1 MADKIDREAFNFMT
15 TAADK
20 TAVDFSGRKSRVGM
34 KDIHN
39 TLGVAGMIPG
49 IGNVA
54 DVLDAALYGMEGDKY
69 GAGLSLIA
77 AIPAFGLMA
86 GGLKVKKGVQITKT
100 LDTHADMVEKA
111 QDVVKAYGKDPLDAN
126 LVSDV
131 TDTMA
136 DAAQNLVNA
145 DKQMGTL
152 LDKGM
157 DFEEALDVMMYYDSK
172 SSRAMK
178 ASKDL
183 ADMGMSEIDMWGK
196 EAVKEMEGRIK
207 RGAQLAL
214 EDAISGKYGFAK
226 LLGEK

>member
-1 MADKIDREAFNFMT
+1 MADKIDREAFDFMT

-20 TAVDFSGRKSRVGM
+20 TAVDFSGRKSRLGM

-77 AIPAFGLMA
+77 AIPALGLMA

-100 LDTHADMVEKA
+100 LDRQADMVEKA

-126 LVSDV
+126 LVSDI

>member
-20 TAVDFSGRKSRVGM
+20 TAVDFSGRKSRLGM

-39 TLGVAGMIPG
+39 TLAIAGVIPG
-49 IGNVA
+49 IGNAA
-54 DVLDAALYGMEGDKY
+54 DLVDAALYGLEGDKY

-100 LDTHADMVEKA
+100 LDRQADMVEKA
-111 QDVVKAYGKDPLDAN
+111 QGVVKTYGRDPLDAN

-131 TDTMA
+131 TDMMS
-136 DAAQNLVNA
+136 DAAKNLTKA

-172 SSRAMK
+172 SSRAIK

-183 ADMGMSEIDMWGK
+183 ADMGMSEVDMWGK

-226 LLGEK
+226 LLREK

>member
-20 TAVDFSGRKSRVGM
+20 TAVDFSGRKSRLGM

-69 GAGLSLIA
+69 GMGLSLVA
-77 AIPAFGLMA
+77 AIPAIGLMA

-100 LDTHADMVEKA
+100 LDRQADMVEKA
-111 QDVVKAYGKDPLDAN
+111 QDVVKAYGRDPLDAN
-126 LVSDV
+126 LVSDI

-226 LLGEK
+226 LLREK

>member
-1 MADKIDREAFNFMT
+1 MADKIDREVFGYMT
-15 TAADK
+15 TATDK
-20 TAVDFSGRKSRVGM
+20 TSVNLFGEKRRLGM

-39 TLGVAGMIPG
+39 TLGIAGMIPG

-69 GAGLSLIA
+69 GMGLSLVA
-77 AIPAFGLMA
+77 AIPAIGLMA

-100 LDTHADMVEKA
+100 LDRQADMVEKA
-111 QDVVKAYGKDPLDAN
+111 QGVVKAYGKDPLDAN

-131 TDTMA
+131 TDIMS
-136 DAAQNLVNA
+136 DAAKNLTKA

-157 DFEEALDVMMYYDSK
+157 DFEDALDVMMYYDSK
-172 SSRAMK
+172 SSRAIK

-183 ADMGMSEIDMWGK
+183 VDMGMSEVDMWGK

-226 LLGEK
+226 LLREK

>member
-1 MADKIDREAFNFMT
+1 MADKIDRKVFDYMT
-15 TAADK
+15 TATDK
-20 TAVDFSGRKSRVGM
+20 TAVDFSGRKSRLGM

-100 LDTHADMVEKA
+100 LDRQADMVEKA

-157 DFEEALDVMMYYDSK
+157 DFQDALDVMMYYDSK

>member
-1 MADKIDREAFNFMT
+1 MADEIDRKVFDYMT
-15 TAADK
+15 TATDK

-34 KDIHN
+34 KDVHN
-39 TLGVAGMIPG
+39 TLGIAGMIPG

-69 GAGLSLIA
+69 GMGLSLVA
-77 AIPAFGLMA
+77 AIPAIGLMA

-100 LDTHADMVEKA
+100 LDRQADMVEKA
-111 QDVVKAYGKDPLDAN
+111 QGVVKAYGRDPLDAN
-126 LVSDV
+126 LVSDI

-136 DAAQNLVNA
+136 EAAENLVKA

-157 DFEEALDVMMYYDSK
+157 DFQDALDVMMYYDSK
-172 SSRAMK
+172 SSRAIK

-183 ADMGMSEIDMWGK
+183 ADMGISQVDMWGK
-196 EAVKEMEGRIK
+196 EAVKKMEDSIK
-207 RGAQLAL
+207 RGAQIAL
-214 EDAISGKYGFAK
+214 EDAITGKYGFAK
-226 LLGEK
+226 LLREK

>member
-20 TAVDFSGRKSRVGM
+20 TAVDFSGRKSRLGM

-100 LDTHADMVEKA
+100 LDRQADMVEKA

-126 LVSDV
+126 LVSDI

-157 DFEEALDVMMYYDSK
+157 DFEDALDVMMYYDSK
-172 SSRAMK
+172 SKRAIK
-178 ASKDL
+178 ASEDL
-183 ADMGMSEIDMWGK
+183 KKIGMSEMEIFGK
-196 EAVKEMEGRIK
+196 EAVEEMTKRKE
-207 RGAQLAL
+207 RGMRLAL
-214 EDAISGKYGFAK
+214 DDAISGKYGLAK
-226 LLGEK
+226 IFE